1 MHVIELLGATMGLAF
16 VSGINLYATV
26 LSLGLGIQFGL
37 IQLSPELAGL
47 QVLGHPVVLVIAAV
61 AYTAEFFADKIP
73 WVDSL
78 WDSVHTFVRPLGAAI
93 IGAAAIG
100 DVDPGL
106 ELGVFLLCGGVAL
119 TTHLTKAGTRL
130 IVNQSPEPFSNIGV
144 SLGEDV
150 IAVGGTWLS
159 IYHPYIALGVVL
171 AFLAGFA
178 WLAPKVFRLL
188 RVELLAVVA
197 KLRSRG
203 APQTVPAGASLFDH
217 PPWSYHGLV
226 SGGLSPKSADF
237 CVRSVSGRGFDF
249 GRNRVGYFCF
259 SGDALFFLTRK
270 RFRPFRA
277 DIDVAELEDVTAD
290 GGFLFDRLILYGAD
304 RNRVLHLFKDR
315 GNRAESLAGMLQSA
329 RDRIAGNRIAAKEA
343 GAR

>member
-1 MHVIELLGATMGLAF
+1 MQVIELLGATMGLAF

-26 LSLGLGIQFGL
+26 LSVGLGIQFGL
-37 IQLSPELAGL
+37 IHLSPELAGL
-47 QVLGHPVVLVIAAV
+47 QVLGHPVVLVIAGV

-93 IGAAAIG
+93 MGAAAIG
-100 DVDPGL
+100 DVDPAL

-130 IVNQSPEPFSNIGV
+130 IVNQSPEPFSNIAV
-144 SLGEDV
+144 SLAEDV
-150 IAVGGTWLS
+150 LAVGGTWLS
-159 IYHPYIALGVVL
+159 IAHPYVSLAIVL
-171 AFLAGFA
+171 AFLAGFV

-188 RVELLAVVA
+188 RVELLAVLA
-197 KLRSRG
+197 KLRSSGRTR
-203 APQTVPAGASLFDH
+203 AVPAGAPLFDH

-226 SGGLSPKSADF
+226 SGGLTPKSASF

-249 GRNRVGYFCF
+249 GRNRLGYFCLAN
-259 SGDALFFLTRK
+259 DELFFLTRK

-277 DIDVAELEDVTAD
+277 DIDAAGIEEITSDS
-290 GGFLFDRLILYGAD
+290 GFLFDRLILYA
-304 RNRVLHLFKDR
+304 RNQNWVLHLFKDR
-315 GNRAESLAGMLQSA
+315 GDRAESIAGILRSA
-329 RDRIAGNRIAAKEA
+329 RDRLSAKPTAAREA
-343 GAR
+343 GAV

>member
-1 MHVIELLGATMGLAF
+1 MQVIELLGATMGLAF

-26 LSLGLGIQFGL
+26 LSVGLGIQFGL

-47 QVLGHPVVLVIAAV
+47 QVLGHPVVLIIAGV

-93 IGAAAIG
+93 LGAAAIG
-100 DVDPGL
+100 DVDPAL

-130 IVNQSPEPFSNIGV
+130 IVNQSPEPFSNIAV

-159 IYHPYIALGVVL
+159 ISHPYIALGVVL
-171 AFLAGFA
+171 AFLAGFT

-188 RVELLAVVA
+188 RVELLAVLA

-203 APQTVPAGASLFDH
+203 GSQTVPAGGPLFDH
-217 PPWSYHGLV
+217 PPWSHHGLV
-226 SGGLSPKSADF
+226 SGGLTPKSASF

-249 GRNRVGYFCF
+249 GRNRLGYFCL
-259 SGDALFFLTRK
+259 SGDELFFLARK

-277 DIDVAELEDVTAD
+277 EIDIAALEEITSDS
-290 GGFLFDRLILYGAD
+290 GFLFDRLILYG
-304 RNRVLHLFKDR
+304 RNQNWALHLFKDR
-315 GNRAESLAGMLQSA
+315 GNRAETIAGILRSA
-329 RDRIAGNRIAAKEA
+329 RDRIAGNRTAAKEA
-343 GAR
+343 GAL